1 VPAVKLACFRRR
13 IAYISCPKKPFEYET
28 NFLPAKNLILEKYSL
43 GIGDRFGHQGK
54 AQLQAIINSKKVGV
68 DITPVWNKSH
78 REHTII
84 GTTPANVR
92 KEADEA
98 IRALKWKGPYRVD
111 ADHISLK
118 NVDLF
123 IDSSDFFTLDVADFT
138 GQTTNEAD
146 IKAFVS
152 RYKKYAGS
160 LTIAG
165 IDEKFTIT
173 TKQIEATAKKFLLA
187 VKEAGKIYR
196 NIEEAKGTDNFIT
209 EVSMDETDL
218 PQTPIEMFF
227 ILAAIADENI
237 PTQTIAPKF
246 TGRFNKGVDYV
257 GDVAQFEKE
266 FNQDLAVIAL
276 AVEEFGLPRNLK
288 LSIHSGSDKFSLYK
302 PINKALKKFDA
313 GLHLK
318 TAGTTWLEEIIGLAM
333 AGGGGLAIAKQIYRQ
348 ALVRFDE
355 LCGPYKT
362 VIDIDKENLPRPEVV
377 DRWNPAEYADALRH
391 NQSCNKYNTN
401 FRQLLHVAYKIAAE
415 ISEDYLNALEKHEKV
430 IAEQVTENIYERHI
444 KPIFIDRLDKLTTS

>member
-1 VPAVKLACFRRR
+1 M
-13 IAYISCPKKPFEYET
+13 
-28 NFLPAKNLILEKYSL
+28 ILEKYSF

-54 AQLQAIINSKKVGV
+54 AQLQAIINSKKLGV
-68 DITPVWNKSH
+68 NITPVWNKSH

-84 GTTPANVR
+84 GTAPASVR

-98 IRALKWKGPYRVD
+98 VRALKWKGSYRVD
-111 ADHISLK
+111 ADHIGLK
-118 NVDLF
+118 NADLF

-138 GQTTNEAD
+138 GQTANEAD
-146 IKAFVS
+146 IKTFVG

-173 TKQIEATAKKFLLA
+173 VKQIEAIAKKFLLA

-196 NIEEAKGTDNFIT
+196 HIEEAKGADNFVT
-209 EVSMDETDL
+209 EVSMDETDS

-227 ILAAIADENI
+227 ILAAIADEGI
-237 PTQTIAPKF
+237 PAQTIAPKF

-257 GDVAQFEKE
+257 GDVARFEKE
-266 FNQDLAVIAL
+266 FNQDLAVIAF
-276 AVEEFGLPRNLK
+276 AAEEFGLPKNLK
-288 LSIHSGSDKFSLYK
+288 LSIHSGSDKFSIYK
-302 PINKALKKFDA
+302 PINKALKKFNA

-318 TAGTTWLEEIIGLAM
+318 TAGTTWLEEIVGLAM
-333 AGGGGLAIAKQIYRQ
+333 AGGSGLAIAKQIYRQ
-348 ALVRFDE
+348 ALTRFDE

-362 VIDIDKENLPRPEVV
+362 VIDINKEKLPVPEIA
-377 DRWNPAEYADALRH
+377 DRWGPVEYADALRH
-391 NQSCNKYNTN
+391 NQACDKYNTN

-415 ISEDYLNALEKHEKV
+415 MGEDYLDALEKHEKV
-430 IAEQVTENIYERHI
+430 IAEQVTKNIHQRHI
-444 KPIFIDRLDKLTTS
+444 KPIFID